1 MGDSGPTGP
10 TGGNPFENFGGFLA
24 DLGRMLQSQGPLNW
38 DVARQ
43 FAHQLATGGAAEANP
58 DPIERIRLEELARVA
73 ELRVA
78 DATGLATSTGGRATS
93 VVSVSAAEWAR
104 RALEAYR
111 PLFER
116 LSRSLSAG
124 WAAEG
129 AAEGEPGAP
138 DGEPGGDPMGAMFGG
153 LIAMMGPAMLGV
165 QAGSMVGHLASRA
178 FGQYDLPLPRP
189 PSHELAVVGSHLT
202 SFAEEWSLPADD
214 LRLSVCLSELT
225 THAVLGIPHVHQRL
239 QDLVE
244 SYLGAFRPDP
254 TALEDKLGGLDLND
268 LSALPEAFND
278 PEVILGAITSPEQRE
293 LQPRLLAL
301 LAVVGGYVDHVV
313 DGIGSG
319 LIESHGM
326 VTEALHRRRVEA
338 TEADHLVAHLFGLE
352 LGREQYERGEA
363 FIAGVIERA
372 GAEAL
377 PRLWVEERM
386 LPTPAEVDAPGLWL
400 ARIELPQD

>member
-38 DVARQ
+38 DIARQ
-43 FAHQLATGGAAEANP
+43 FAHQLATGGGADANP

-73 ELRVA
+73 DMRVA
-78 DATGLATSTGGRATS
+78 DATGLATSTGGRPVS
-93 VVSVSAAEWAR
+93 VVSVSPAEWAR
-104 RALEAYR
+104 RALDAYR

-116 LSRSLSAG
+116 LSASLSAG
-124 WAAEG
+124 WGEG
-129 AAEGEPGAP
+129 PPQGEPGGGQ
-138 DGEPGGDPMGAMFGG
+138 GEPGDPMGAMFGG

-189 PSHELAVVGSHLT
+189 PSHELAVVDSHLI

-214 LRLSVCLSELT
+214 LRLWVCLSELT
-225 THAVLGIPHVHQRL
+225 THAVLGVPHVHRRL
-239 QDLVE
+239 QGLVE
-244 SYLGAFRPDP
+244 SYLGAFNPDP
-254 TALEDKLGGLDLND
+254 AALEDKLGALDLND
-268 LSALPEAFND
+268 LSSLPEAFND
-278 PEVILGAITSPEQRE
+278 PEVILGAITSPEQRD
-293 LQPRLLAL
+293 LQPRLNAL
-301 LAVVGGYVDHVV
+301 LAVLVGYVDHVV
-313 DGIGSG
+313 ERVGSG
-319 LIESHGM
+319 LLGSYGM
-326 VTEALHRRRVEA
+326 VTEALRRRRVEA

-352 LGREQYERGEA
+352 LGREQYERGDA
-363 FIAGVIERA
+363 FIAGVVERA

-377 PRLWVEERM
+377 PRLWAEERM

-400 ARIELPQD
+400 ARIELPES